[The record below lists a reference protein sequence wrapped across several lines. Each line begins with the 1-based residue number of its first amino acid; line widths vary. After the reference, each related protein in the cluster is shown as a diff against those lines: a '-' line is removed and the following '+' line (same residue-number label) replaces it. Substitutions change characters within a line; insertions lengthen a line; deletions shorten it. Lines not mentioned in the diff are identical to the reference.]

1 MRTLFLLVYIS
12 GAAAA
17 PLSFFGVGD
26 WGAPDPLLQDRVASS
41 MAATA
46 DAMESDLDVSGH
58 NLTAAIAP
66 PSATVPPQQT
76 LEDLEAK
83 RKKRLELNRKAAQ
96 ESRRRK
102 KMKVEE
108 LQRNV
113 AALTRENEQLQAEH
127 DRLTEELRR
136 DDPETSGEVDAY
148 QAQNAALRLAI
159 YEEIERLVGA
169 MPPSAGD
176 GPTVHT
182 PHSSL

>member
-1 MRTLFLLVYIS
+1 MDAS
-12 GAAAA
+12 G
-17 PLSFFGVGD
+17 LS
-26 WGAPDPLLQDRVASS
+26 VAS
-41 MAATA
+41 AATA

-58 NLTAAIAP
+58 NLTAAITGTLTPP

-96 ESRRRK
+96 ASRRRK

-108 LQRNV
+108 LQRHV

-136 DDPETSGEVDAY
+136 DDPETSGEVDAF

-169 MPPSAGD
+169 MPPSAAGE
-176 GPTVHT
+176 
-182 PHSSL
+182 

>member
-1 MRTLFLLVYIS
+1 MDAS
-12 GAAAA
+12 G
-17 PLSFFGVGD
+17 LS
-26 WGAPDPLLQDRVASS
+26 VAS
-41 MAATA
+41 AATA

-58 NLTAAIAP
+58 NLTAAITGTLTP
-66 PSATVPPQQT
+66 PPTSATVPPQQT

-136 DDPETSGEVDAY
+136 DDPETSGEVDAF

-169 MPPSAGD
+169 MPPSAGE
-176 GPTVHT
+176 TAQ
-182 PHSSL
+182 

>member
-1 MRTLFLLVYIS
+1 MDAS
-12 GAAAA
+12 G
-17 PLSFFGVGD
+17 LS
-26 WGAPDPLLQDRVASS
+26 VAS
-41 MAATA
+41 AATA
-46 DAMESDLDVSGH
+46 DAMERDLDVSGH
-58 NLTAAIAP
+58 NLHAAIAP
-66 PSATVPPQQT
+66 PSGGATVPPQQT

-108 LQRNV
+108 LQRHG

-136 DDPETSGEVDAY
+136 DDPETSGEVDAF

-169 MPPSAGD
+169 MPPSAAGE
-176 GPTVHT
+176 
-182 PHSSL
+182 

>member
-1 MRTLFLLVYIS
+1 MDAS
-12 GAAAA
+12 G
-17 PLSFFGVGD
+17 LS
-26 WGAPDPLLQDRVASS
+26 VAS
-41 MAATA
+41 AATA

-58 NLTAAIAP
+58 NLTAAITGTLTPP

-113 AALTRENEQLQAEH
+113 AALKRENEQLQAEH

-136 DDPETSGEVDAY
+136 DDPETSGEVDAF

-169 MPPSAGD
+169 MPPSAAGE
-176 GPTVHT
+176 
-182 PHSSL
+182 

>member
-1 MRTLFLLVYIS
+1 MDAS
-12 GAAAA
+12 G
-17 PLSFFGVGD
+17 LS
-26 WGAPDPLLQDRVASS
+26 VAS
-41 MAATA
+41 AATA

-58 NLTAAIAP
+58 NLTAAITGTLTPP

-136 DDPETSGEVDAY
+136 DDPETSGEVDAF

-169 MPPSAGD
+169 MPPSAGE
-176 GPTVHT
+176 TAQ
-182 PHSSL
+182 

>member
-1 MRTLFLLVYIS
+1 MDAS
-12 GAAAA
+12 G
-17 PLSFFGVGD
+17 LS
-26 WGAPDPLLQDRVASS
+26 VAS
-41 MAATA
+41 AATA

-58 NLTAAIAP
+58 NLTAAITGTLTPP

-136 DDPETSGEVDAY
+136 DDPETSGEVDAF

-169 MPPSAGD
+169 MPPSAAGE
-176 GPTVHT
+176 
-182 PHSSL
+182 

>member
-1 MRTLFLLVYIS
+1 M
-12 GAAAA
+12 G
-17 PLSFFGVGD
+17 FF
-26 WGAPDPLLQDRVASS
+26 SS
-41 MAATA
+41 PKHA
-46 DAMESDLDVSGH
+46 DDDDE
-58 NLTAAIAP
+58 
-66 PSATVPPQQT
+66 PSQSTVRYCSCLPQS
-76 LEDLEAK
+76 AK
-83 RKKRLELNRKAAQ
+83 TRKKRLELNRKAAQ

-136 DDPETSGEVDAY
+136 DDPETSGEVDAF

-169 MPPSAGD
+169 MPPSAGE
-176 GPTVHT
+176 TAQ
-182 PHSSL
+182 